1 MQLCGN
7 DLNYLDLIYLF
18 SLYILFSQLRSRD
31 ALKKTWLLSS
41 LKLCIHMHVD
51 ARLNDDIWKKQ
62 FYRVTARG

>member
-1 MQLCGN
+1 MQLWGN

-31 ALKKTWLLSS
+31 ALKGIWLSSS

-51 ARLNDDIWKKQ
+51 ARLYDDIWKKQ
-62 FYRVTARG
+62 FYRVTTRG